1 MKKKKMIGFIDNFL
15 KVEKEHVGNLGNLR
29 SIQDLKFPFQFDQL
43 NKL

>member
-1 MKKKKMIGFIDNFL
+1 MIGFIDNFL